1 MFSMRPNLRV
11 ALAAFAAIV
20 PAVLLA
26 ARHGVDSYLA
36 GGIVAGVVVGGLIC
50 FWRSRVP
57 EAT

>member
-1 MFSMRPNLRV
+1 MFYMRPKPRV
-11 ALAAFAAIV
+11 ALAGFAVIV
-20 PAVLLA
+20 PAAMLA

-36 GGIVAGVVVGGLIC
+36 GGIVAGVVAGGLIC